1 MATPSGPSN
10 QSRRPP
16 ASARPAAMVQE
27 MRARQMAKSE
37 PEPEAKPRRLP
48 ARPAK
53 PAPGR
58 PPFVT
63 HSQLFRAGLL
73 VAVGV
78 LSLAPLRHDGA
89 RAPAVPAPLAGAAR

>member
-1 MATPSGPSN
+1 MATPPGPST
-10 QSRRPP
+10 QARRPP
-16 ASARPAAMVQE
+16 ASTRPAAMVQE

-37 PEPEAKPRRLP
+37 PEPKSGPAP

-53 PAPGR
+53 TAPDR

-89 RAPAVPAPLAGAAR
+89 RAPAVPPPMAGAAR